1 MTSPAAFWPA
11 YETGDTFLTT
21 ADESAAIRAVRE
33 RRYYRYDARALS
45 DTWTGR
51 LEHRLAGTLGARHVL
66 ACTSG
71 TTAIA
76 LSLLALDLPKGSP
89 VACPGFTFAATPSAI
104 VLAGHRPVLVEC
116 DEDLH
121 LDVDDLRRTLAAG
134 AAAVVVVHM
143 RGMASDM
150 TAVCAVAD
158 AFGVPVVE
166 DAVPV
171 LGVGLGGRALGTY
184 GRLGAFSTQADK
196 PVNTGEGGFLVTDD
210 PDAYARAV
218 IHCGAYEGRL
228 ARHFA
233 GQEMPPIDERS
244 LPVYGWRMDEVRAA
258 LALSSLDRLPE
269 RLALQRA
276 HYDRITGALADLPGI
291 AVRRPVAPEAYS
303 GQQLLFRV
311 PGADALLTAR
321 FAAHLRERGVAA
333 RTYAGPG
340 PGYNARA
347 YWNWRFLNAGVDALP
362 RTRRLLTELV
372 EVPLS
377 PNLTQAHHER
387 LVSAVTEA
395 SEQLDRV
402 MTKTTRR

>member
-1 MTSPAAFWPA
+1 MTEFWPT
-11 YETGDTFLTT
+11 YETGDTFLAA
-21 ADESAAIRAVRE
+21 ADEEAAIRAVRE
-33 RRYYRYDARALS
+33 RRYYRYDARALA

-51 LEHRLAGTLGARHVL
+51 LEGRLAGVLGARHVL

-76 LSLLALDLPKGSP
+76 LSLLALGLPKGSP

-121 LDVDDLRRTLAAG
+121 LDAGDLRRALAAG

-150 TAVCAVAD
+150 PAVCAVAD

-171 LGVGLGGRALGTY
+171 LGVSLDGRSLGTF

-210 PDAYARAV
+210 AEAYARAV
-218 IHCGAYEGRL
+218 VHCGAYEGRL

-233 GQEMPPIDERS
+233 GLEVPGVDERS
-244 LPVYGWRMDEVRAA
+244 LPVYGWRMDEIRAA
-258 LALSSLDRLPE
+258 LAFSSLERLPE

-276 HYDRITGALADLPGI
+276 HHDRLTEALAGLPGI
-291 AVRRPVAPEAYS
+291 AVRRPVSPDAYS
-303 GQQLLFRV
+303 GQQFLFRV
-311 PGADALLTAR
+311 TGAGPLPAAR
-321 FAAHLRERGVAA
+321 FAAHLRERGVPA
-333 RTYAGPG
+333 RTYAAPG

-347 YWNWRFLNAGVDALP
+347 YWNWRFLDSPDDALP

-372 EVPLS
+372 EIPLS
-377 PNLTQAHHER
+377 PHLTPAHHER
-387 LVSAVTEA
+387 LVTAVTEA
-395 SEQLDRV
+395 AGRPAGV
-402 MTKTTRR
+402 